1 MSNICLLS
9 CDWGSTSF
17 RLRAVTAEGAVRAE
31 GRSPR
36 GTSAVSAE
44 VSASGRE
51 VRFAEVLGEEIA
63 ALEAG
68 SGISLAGLPVVVSGM
83 ATSAHGWLEL
93 PYAVAPLPLD
103 GTGLTTAR
111 RQVRDH
117 EVTLVSGVRT
127 ECDVMRGEECELLG
141 LLRSRPECALGEWSV
156 ILPGTHAKHVL
167 LEDGTLADFS
177 TAMSGELFAVLKEH
191 TVLRHSFAPERET
204 NPEENLDEV
213 FLEGLLLSY
222 REGLCSALFQVRA
235 RTLLANASATA
246 SRTYLNGTLL
256 GDELRDE
263 SILGWRQVLV
273 AASGQRAE
281 HYRRAVEILCP
292 DATVHSLDDAELD
305 RLVILGHLTLE
316 L

>member
-1 MSNICLLS
+1 MSDACLLS

-31 GRSPR
+31 RRSPR

-44 VSASGRE
+44 VAASGRAA
-51 VRFAEVLGEEIA
+51 RFAEVLGEEIA
-63 ALEAG
+63 ALEADG
-68 SGISLAGLPVVVSGM
+68 GIVLTGLPVVVSGM

-111 RQVRDH
+111 RQVRGH
-117 EVTLVSGVRT
+117 EVTLVSGIRT

-141 LLRSRPECALGEWSV
+141 LLRARPACARGDWAV

-167 LEDGTLADFS
+167 LEEGSLADFS

-204 NPEENLDEV
+204 GPEQGLDEV
-213 FLEGLLLSY
+213 FLEGLLVSY

-235 RTLLANASATA
+235 RTLLANASAAA
-246 SRTYLNGTLL
+246 SRAYLNGTLL

-263 SILGWRQVLV
+263 SILDWRQVLIG
-273 AASGQRAE
+273 AAGQRAE
-281 HYRRAVEILCP
+281 HYRKAVEVLCP
-292 DATVHSLDDAELD
+292 DATVYTLDEAELD
-305 RLVILGHLTLE
+305 QLVVLGHLALE